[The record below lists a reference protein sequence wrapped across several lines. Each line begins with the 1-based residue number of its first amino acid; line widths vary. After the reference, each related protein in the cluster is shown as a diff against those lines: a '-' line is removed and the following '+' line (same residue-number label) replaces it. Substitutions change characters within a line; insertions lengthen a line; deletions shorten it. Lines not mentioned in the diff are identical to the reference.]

1 MPNEMPN
8 DTSFLG
14 TGWSF
19 PPTFTKGGAEVEMA
33 SGTDDIKQSLIILLQ
48 TRLGE
53 RTLQEDF
60 GCEMNGF
67 LFEEI
72 DGRLINRITSLIS
85 NAVLYFEP
93 RITLDKLDIDRSD
106 AVAGLLLINI
116 AYTVRSTNTRY
127 NMVYPFYLNE
137 AALPG

>member
-1 MPNEMPN
+1 
-8 DTSFLG
+8 
-14 TGWSF
+14 
-19 PPTFTKGGAEVEMA
+19 MA
-33 SGTDDIKQSLIILLQ
+33 SGTDDIEQSLVILLQ

-60 GCEMNGF
+60 GCEMSGF

-85 NAVLYFEP
+85 NAILYFES
-93 RITLDKLDIDRSD
+93 RITLDKLDIDRSN
-106 AVAGLLLINI
+106 AVDGLLLINI

-137 AALPG
+137 ATLPG